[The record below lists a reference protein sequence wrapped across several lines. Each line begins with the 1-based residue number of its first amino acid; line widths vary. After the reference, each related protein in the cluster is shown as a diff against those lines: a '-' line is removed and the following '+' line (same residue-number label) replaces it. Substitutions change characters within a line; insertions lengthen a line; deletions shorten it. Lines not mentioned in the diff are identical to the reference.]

1 MDYMRIG
8 KLARLMQEHA
18 KQTAKQLN
26 TTLPQPFAN
35 QKEVLKTLNRLLGFP
50 DSDNLL
56 FFDINKASGIF
67 NGDIDLKTDAVAQ
80 LQEQD
85 ISQALEQIKERL
97 DTYCPRDIYF
107 SKKYLCAD
115 ILSEFFLPA
124 EAISRYR
131 ANPNHK
137 KEHRLELERL
147 KEYDVE
153 EQYDDFLAY
162 VIFYLAAYVYNK
174 VIIPEELLK
183 LQSDCQNLCQETLD
197 YLITNRYYKRYDKR
211 TFIIPHLDKGVLE
224 IQTTIDFISPYINPV
239 NSEKNKWQ
247 LRTTFATESL
257 RTSHQVISLIINDKD
272 YSHAVTSTLSLD
284 NVKKYPYIKHYE
296 VDNIPSQDFYHVIL
310 TTSSYRSSKYFQTAV
325 RLQAPC
331 LDYSVQV
338 EIRGANSE
346 LYNLGFQFFSTYNHQ
361 KAPNVLTKEIYGR
374 TAQLHIPQLLPLRA
388 GHLIT
393 VRPKP
398 EHIADLCTV
407 EELQAALDRKLNSSN
422 LPPN

>member
-26 TTLPQPFAN
+26 TTVPQPFTN

-50 DSDNLL
+50 EADSLL
-56 FFDINKASGIF
+56 FFDSNKTSGIF
-67 NGDIDLKTDAVAQ
+67 SGDIDLKIDKVDI

-85 ISQALEQIKERL
+85 ISQAIEQIKERL
-97 DTYCPRDIYF
+97 TIYCPHDTYF
-107 SKKYLCAD
+107 SKRHLCAD
-115 ILSEFFLPA
+115 ILAEFSLPT

-131 ANPNHK
+131 ANPNPN
-137 KEHRLELERL
+137 KEHRLELDRL
-147 KEYDVE
+147 REYDME
-153 EQYDDFLAY
+153 KQYDDFLAY
-162 VIFYLAAYVYNK
+162 VIFYLATYVYNK
-174 VIIPEELLK
+174 VTIPEELRK
-183 LQSDCQNLCQETLD
+183 LQSDCQNLGQETLD
-197 YLITNRYYKRYDKR
+197 YLVTNRYYKRYDKR
-211 TFIIPHLDKGVLE
+211 TFIIPHLDKGLLE
-224 IQTTIDFISPYINPV
+224 IQTTINFISPYINPV

-257 RTSHQVISLIINDKD
+257 RASHQVTSLIINGKD
-272 YSHAVTSTLSLD
+272 YSQAVTSTLSLD
-284 NVKKYPYIKHYE
+284 NIKKYPYIKHYE
-296 VDNIPSQDFYHVIL
+296 VDNIPPQDFYHVIL
-310 TTSSYRSSKYFQTAV
+310 TTTSYRSSKYFQTAV

-331 LDYSVQV
+331 LDYNLQV

-346 LYNLGFQFFSTYNHQ
+346 LYNLGFQFFSTYDHQ

-374 TAQLHIPQLLPLRA
+374 TAQLHIPQLLPLRT

-398 EHIADLCTV
+398 EHIADLCSI
-407 EELQAALDRKLNSSN
+407 EELQAALEKKLNTN
-422 LPPN
+422 N